1 MKGFMNMRNFGS
13 LLFVVCL
20 LLLMAG
26 NSLAQSKQVEAS
38 RKLDEFTGYNCEDMM
53 AHLDNYAIA
62 LQGEPKLQSYIVS
75 YGSHRHRLIEAQ
87 AWAIAARDYLVSS
100 RGIEAKRIVMLYGG
114 NRKDH
119 AMELW
124 LLSNDLYPSTTNMVR
139 PKGMKLKK
147 IRTKYRPCRYGV

>member
-1 MKGFMNMRNFGS
+1 MTAIIS
-13 LLFVVCL
+13 
-20 LLLMAG
+20 
-26 NSLAQSKQVEAS
+26 SAQSKQIEPS
-38 RKLDEFTGYNCEDMM
+38 RKYDEFAGFNCEDMM
-53 AHLDNYAIA
+53 ARLDNYAIA
-62 LQGEPKLQSYIVS
+62 LQTEPTLQSYIVS
-75 YGSHRHRLIEAQ
+75 FGSHRYQIIEAQ
-87 AWAIAARDYLVSS
+87 AWAIAARDYLISN
-100 RGIEAKRIVMLYGG
+100 RGIDAKRIVMLYGG